1 MKNKIISRIFYSV
14 IMIIISIAIF
24 TFAIID
30 NSQNKDY
37 LLGLGVGFLMI
48 NIIMIVKNLQL
59 LSSPKKL
66 KEIEVVEKDERILK
80 IVNDSYAM
88 TFRITLFIEAIITMI
103 FAILSKKDISYI
115 IGMVLGIQLIVFFV
129 TYVIYSKKN

>member
-14 IMIIISIAIF
+14 IMIIISISIF

-37 LLGLGVGFLMI
+37 LLGFGGGFLMI

-59 LSSPKKL
+59 LSNPKKL

-103 FAILSKKDISYI
+103 LAILSKKDISYI

>member
-1 MKNKIISRIFYSV
+1 MKNKIISRILYSV

-59 LSSPKKL
+59 LSNPKKL

-103 FAILSKKDISYI
+103 LAIFSKKDISYI
-115 IGMVLGIQLIVFFV
+115 IGMVIGIQLIVFFV